1 MSDEDIR
8 PFLLGAEIYLD
19 SLWLRDSI
27 SCSNCA
33 IETRV
38 FRHLFFVQFRSL
50 VNRHNDRV
58 FDWVPGWTPDWHSL
72 WDLTQRWGATANH
85 LFSLFLQT
93 NLFWLLPKF
102 GRFNEFHNEGSV
114 HIGLFGR
121 GSRAWVIYNELVI
134 TNRFLISIV
143 INLWGVAMRCLVTIL
158 TVL

>member
-27 SCSNCA
+27 SCSDCA
-33 IETRV
+33 IESRV

-72 WDLTQRWGATANH
+72 RDFA
-85 LFSLFLQT
+85 
-93 NLFWLLPKF
+93 
-102 GRFNEFHNEGSV
+102 
-114 HIGLFGR
+114 
-121 GSRAWVIYNELVI
+121 
-134 TNRFLISIV
+134 
-143 INLWGVAMRCLVTIL
+143 
-158 TVL
+158 